1 MSHKKRRKKEVEIQ
15 EEMSLP
21 GGRIDALASLP
32 VLASFAVL
40 VFSVMRLSG
49 MAVLGTPILSGIMT
63 IILAYHAYTRPK
75 SKRDPWIWG
84 IPILAFITSALLY
97 YSVSYGSPVDTDES
111 YFAVSAAIFT
121 LFYALAQVR
130 ALSFESSA
138 VTALFI
144 SAIIIHLVP
153 GVSHNLMGDLDSYWR
168 LKWMEGVYDNGY
180 PTEFDPLT
188 YPMRGGLA
196 HHQEFAKYTDP
207 NGGLGFGLIQKNTP
221 MVMEIAYAAIALLMK
236 PLGFSLYQTAM
247 LVPGIFAGP
256 IVVLMFLLVK
266 ELFST
271 MRPYNQ
277 IAAFLA
283 GFMFMLTPVLAAK
296 VVATNCE
303 NEAFG
308 MFLMLSTLYLF
319 FAAFRRKSFGYAV
332 LCGITMLMLRMCW
345 SGIGYT
351 LITIGIFGTLY
362 AVANFLR
369 NRNAMEHLPYL
380 VIPLPIYLS
389 IGIFAHA
396 RGGLPV
402 FNMPG
407 SFEIYP
413 MMAAIASS
421 ILLEFLRTRKNG
433 FLLVDDSVLEGRAAN
448 WAETN
453 INTIF
458 AIGALLFVAS
468 LLFYT
473 TPAKWIDFINSAY
486 HAASGTKSLVHQTV
500 SEQNPM
506 ATSIGEYFTQ
516 GYRQYGMAVYL
527 SIIAIPVMAYLA
539 VTEGS
544 VGAIFL
550 LAWGLPMMY
559 AAYNRSVW
567 VLGASA
573 SVIALS
579 ASLGLFVALKKSKL
593 TVVTAAGTII
603 SIMIIP
609 SYVPLLGLFHYED
622 SVGYIVM
629 HMGPSMDIYM
639 WEPMLEWHYNNT
651 RPGDAILTWWD
662 YGHWIT
668 AVARRPVI
676 ADGLQA
682 DYYEIQDVAR
692 IFMNKTTEEQSF
704 EMVRAYDQA
713 YRGYNESWGL
723 NYASIDW
730 TMIGKASALHFI
742 ATGVV
747 ENATPGA
754 WGNYAQ
760 CQFIPDQSRFDDQ
773 VIAADG
779 SLVKQK
785 QLVFGCQNG
794 IGILFTVTENGIKD
808 VNVIAGPN
816 RLIPWSQWMMQE
828 DASLLGVQPLMQVN
842 NKEKVPSIL
851 YCAMN
856 WKNLQPGSICT
867 LPQFMNIIYVPKQFQ
882 DYLMTRIYLGK
893 YIDEYAAAGLYNRPV
908 VPLKHFREVPDYDKD
923 GTPDGEFSYGYVR
936 SYEISYEGFNET
948 QQ

>member
-1 MSHKKRRKKEVEIQ
+1 MSSKKRNKRKENEEIV
-15 EEMSLP
+15 LP
-21 GGRIDALASLP
+21 IPVGRFSGITSTP
-32 VLASFAVL
+32 VIAAFAIL
-40 VFSVMRLSG
+40 LFTVMRLSG
-49 MAVLGTPILSGIMT
+49 LGVLATPILSGIAT
-63 IILAYHAYTRPK
+63 IWIASSVYGQSGGK
-75 SKRDPWIWG
+75 KDPWAWG
-84 IPILAFITSALLY
+84 TPALALITSTFLY
-97 YSVSYGSPVDTDES
+97 YSVSYDYPLDADYP
-111 YFAVSAAIFT
+111 YFAISAAIFT

-130 ALSFESSA
+130 TISFESSA

-153 GVSHNLMGDLDSYWR
+153 AVSHNLMGDLDSYWR

-188 YPMRGGLA
+188 YPMMGGLA
-196 HHQEFAKYTDP
+196 HHEDFAKYTNP
-207 NGGLGFGLIQKNTP
+207 NDGLGFGLTQKDTP
-221 MVMEIAYAAIALLMK
+221 MLMELAYAAIALMMK
-236 PLGFSLYQTAM
+236 PFGFSLYQTAM
-247 LVPGIFAGP
+247 LVPGIFAAP
-256 IVVLMFLLVK
+256 IVVLMYLLVK
-266 ELFST
+266 ELFSG

-283 GFMFMLTPVLAAK
+283 GFMYMLTPVLAAK
-296 VVATNCE
+296 VIATNCE

-319 FAAFRRKSFGYAV
+319 FAAFHRKSFRYAI
-332 LCGITMLMLRMCW
+332 LCGFTMLMLRMVW

-362 AVANFLR
+362 SIVNFIR

-389 IGIFAHA
+389 IGVFAHA
-396 RGGLPV
+396 RGGLPI
-402 FNMPG
+402 FNVPG
-407 SFEIYP
+407 SIESYP
-413 MMAAIASS
+413 MIVAIATS
-421 ILLEFLRTRKNG
+421 IFLEFIRTRKNG
-433 FLLVDDSVLEGRAAN
+433 LQLIGDATLEGRTAD
-448 WAETN
+448 WAERN
-453 INTIF
+453 INTIC
-458 AIGALLFVAS
+458 AVGAVIFIAS

-473 TPAKWIDFINSAY
+473 TPTNWINFINSAY
-486 HAASGTKSLVHQTV
+486 HAASGKKSLVHQTV

-506 ATSIGEYFTQ
+506 ATSFGEYISQ
-516 GYRQYGMAVYL
+516 GYRQYGIAVYL
-527 SIIAIPVMAYLA
+527 SIIAIPAMAYLA
-539 VTEGS
+539 ITEGS

-579 ASLGLFVALKKSKL
+579 ASLGLFVALKKSRL
-593 TVVTAAGTII
+593 NAVTAVGTIL
-603 SIMIIP
+603 SIIIIP
-609 SYVPLLGLFHYED
+609 AYVPMFGPFLFGQ
-622 SVGYIVM
+622 SVGYVVM
-629 HMGPSMDIYM
+629 HMGPSSDIYM
-639 WEPMLEWHYNNT
+639 WQPMLEWHYNNT
-651 RPGDAILTWWD
+651 RQGDAILTWWD

-682 DYYEIQDVAR
+682 DYYQIQDVAR
-692 IFMNKTTEEQSF
+692 MFMNKTTEEESF
-704 EMVRAYDQA
+704 EMIRAYDRA
-713 YRGYNESWGL
+713 YKEHNQTWGL
-723 NYASIDW
+723 NYAAIDW

-742 ATGVV
+742 ATGNI

-760 CQFIPDQSRFDDQ
+760 CQFLPDQSRLDDQ
-773 VIAADG
+773 VTAAG
-779 SLVKQK
+779 GTFSKEK

-794 IGILFTVTENGIKD
+794 MGLLFIVTENNIKE
-808 VNVIAGPN
+808 VNVIVGQGQ
-816 RLIPWSQWMMQE
+816 LIPWSQWMKQQ
-828 DASLLGVQPLMQVN
+828 DASILGVQPLMRN
-842 NKEKVPSIL
+842 NDQEKVPSIL
-851 YCAMN
+851 FCAMN
-856 WKNLQPGSICT
+856 WKSLQGGSICR
-867 LPQFMNIIYVPKQFQ
+867 LPQFTNLIYVPQQFQ

-908 VPLKHFREVPDYDKD
+908 VPLKHFREVPDYNND
-923 GTPDGEFSYGYVR
+923 GTPDGEFSFGYVR
-936 SYEISYEGFNET
+936 SYEISYEGFKDT